1 MDEELYFPFEKLDVF
16 KHARALVR
24 STYTLIE
31 KFPYSERNGLSDQLR
46 RAIVSVPSNIAEG
59 LGRISDK
66 EKIHFIEISYG
77 SLMESLCQI
86 QLARDLEYITEE
98 DLLEKRK
105 QIKATSKLLSGL
117 RYSYLK
123 KLQATE

>member
-31 KFPYSERNGLSDQLR
+31 KFPQSERNGLSDQLR

-123 KLQATE
+123 KLQAAE

>member
-16 KHARALVR
+16 RHARALVR

-77 SLMESLCQI
+77 SLMESFS
-86 QLARDLEYITEE
+86 QLQNAQDLEYIYEE
-98 DLLEKRK
+98 DVEKLRPQFEDIAK
-105 QIKATSKLLSGL
+105 MLSGL
-117 RYSYLK
+117 KSSFEK
-123 KLQATE
+123 KL

>member
-86 QLARDLEYITEE
+86 QLARD
-98 DLLEKRK
+98 
-105 QIKATSKLLSGL
+105 
-117 RYSYLK
+117 
-123 KLQATE
+123 

>member
-123 KLQATE
+123 KLQAAE

>member
-105 QIKATSKLLSGL
+105 QIKAASKLLSGL

>member
-1 MDEELYFPFEKLDVF
+1 MDEELYFSFEKLDVF

-123 KLQATE
+123 KLQAAE

>member
-123 KLQATE
+123 KLQTTE

>member
-1 MDEELYFPFEKLDVF
+1 MDEELYFSFEKLDVF

>member
-16 KHARALVR
+16 RHARALVR

-123 KLQATE
+123 KLQATR

>member
-117 RYSYLK
+117 SYSYLK
-123 KLQATE
+123 KLQAVE

>member
-16 KHARALVR
+16 RHARALVR